1 MANTPLPLPSLPD
14 KKRFFDN
21 LYALHDLVGED
32 DEDCMR
38 SEASL
43 VQQQLQRELEE
54 NEKGTNTTA
63 SATCKDKPLRLAS
76 SSLPGGQMP
85 PKRLEKTGL
94 QQLEK
99 VPVTLPSSLSFTFED
114 KKPLRRR
121 KETAGSTQ
129 KTVDRS
135 CLLFSGLCFCVIT
148 CLTLVM
154 LCA

>member
-1 MANTPLPLPSLPD
+1 MDTTPLPSLPD

-21 LYALHDLVGED
+21 LYALHDLVGEED
-32 DEDCMR
+32 VDCMR

-54 NEKGTNTTA
+54 NVKGTNTTA
-63 SATCKDKPLRLAS
+63 SAAHKDEPLRLAS
-76 SSLPGGQMP
+76 SPLPGGRMP
-85 PKRLEKTGL
+85 PKRLNKTGL

-114 KKPLRRR
+114 KKPPRRR
-121 KETAGSTQ
+121 KETMGSTQ

-135 CLLFSGLCFCVIT
+135 CLLFSGLCFCAIP
-148 CLTLVM
+148 CPALVV